1 MTLDELIEHY
11 RQLLHLPDP
20 TAVLAALATAA
31 ANRLPGDPVWTLLVG
46 PPSSGKTEII
56 DSLQLLP
63 KAVSLSTV
71 TKASLLS
78 GRSGGA
84 GGLLLTHFGDGTG
97 LLLVKDL
104 TTILSE
110 AAGARTEVL
119 ATLREVFDGHVA
131 RAVGTRDVPLE
142 WGGKIGFLAAVT
154 EEIEQHRAV
163 IGLMGERFVYVPMPN
178 SVDFRSAIAEQAA
191 RSGGRQPQMRA
202 ALAEAVRDFF
212 ATLDPSIVPKI
223 HKPDLAWLCAAADL
237 ASRARSPVIRESR
250 NREIE
255 LVPEPELP
263 ARLVGEFT
271 QLWRGLALIGANED
285 QARTVIHAALLGGIP
300 KQRRNALGVLLAD
313 EGGVRTVQVAVPT
326 RTPEATIRRSL
337 EDLAA
342 LGVVDSDQGER
353 EVWRADYWAPTED
366 TRRLWAALQTAR
378 QGP

>member
-1 MTLDELIEHY
+1 MTLDQLIEHY
-11 RQLLHLPDP
+11 RKLLHLPDP

-56 DSLQLLP
+56 DSLRLLP
-63 KAVSLSTV
+63 GTVSVSTV

-78 GRSGGA
+78 GRAGGA

-131 RAVGTRDVPLE
+131 RAVGTRDLPLE
-142 WGGKIGFLAAVT
+142 WAGKIGFLAAVT

-178 SVDFRSAIAEQAA
+178 SPDARAAIAEQAA
-191 RSGGRQPQMRA
+191 RSGGKQPEMRD

-212 ATLDPSIVPKI
+212 AARPTDHVPLI
-223 HKPDLAWLCAAADL
+223 SEPDLAWLCAAADL
-237 ASRARSPVIRESR
+237 ASRARSPVLRESR

-255 LVPEPELP
+255 LVPDPELP

-271 QLWRGLALIGANED
+271 QLWRGLALIGATED
-285 QARTVIHAALLGGIP
+285 QAREVIHAALNGGIP
-300 KQRRNALGVLLAD
+300 KQRRMALAVLLDD
-313 EGGVRTVQVAVPT
+313 EGGVRTVQVAVRT
-326 RTPEATIRRSL
+326 RTPESTIRRSL

-342 LGVVDSDQGER
+342 LGVVDSDQGDR
-353 EVWRADYWAPTED
+353 EAWRADYWSPTEA
-366 TRRLWAALQTAR
+366 TRTLWLQIK
-378 QGP
+378 GSPEH